1 MDFDDLVKKTLK
13 DLGKAPTNKIV
24 QEVASRL
31 NKEADQ
37 AFYKKVKRS
46 LDRLERQ
53 HLIHQEPG
61 EIEQKSK
68 GDNLYKRKGLVWVY
82 RSVDRSRQIPEE
94 HVKNIASGLL
104 SLIQIG
110 KYRVEG
116 ELIPR
121 KDYRKFAFQHYPE
134 IADTYDK
141 INYKKGIGL
150 RILTIY
156 DEFANK
162 TLEELEEHGIKAN
175 LNNAKDIID
184 CILKPFDLSNVYSKI
199 DRKIQTKSNES
210 GWAAYCGGRLLFPV
224 KDDKDA
230 EILKRDL
237 KLSISKTMQ
246 GNEVLLQELKDSLEQ
261 RSNLSN
267 GFREKVEFLINK
279 LLDMGK
285 LDGEC
290 DICKNAK

>member
-1 MDFDDLVKKTLK
+1 MTSVADILRKNGEWMRGEALR
-13 DLGKAPTNKIV
+13 KAV
-24 QEVASRL
+24 E
-31 NKEADQ
+31 
-37 AFYKKVKRS
+37 
-46 LDRLERQ
+46 
-53 HLIHQEPG
+53 
-61 EIEQKSK
+61 
-68 GDNLYKRKGLVWVY
+68 KGLSISTRQTY
-82 RSVDRSRQIPEE
+82 RKIRYSVDKKQVIRITQPNRTTLYGLPGWPPSKLPENAPARKLQSRHIR
-94 HVKNIASGLL
+94 NIALGLR
-104 SLIQIG
+104 SLIQVG

-121 KDYRKFAFQHYPE
+121 EDYRKFAFQHYPE
-134 IADTYDK
+134 IADTYDE
-141 INYKKGIGL
+141 INYKKGLGL

-162 TLEELEEHGIKAN
+162 TLEELEGHGIKVD

-199 DRKIQTKSNES
+199 DRKIQIKSSES
-210 GWAAYCGGRLLFPV
+210 GRAAYCGGRLLFPV

-246 GNEVLLQELKDSLEQ
+246 GNEVLLQELKVSLEQ

-267 GFREKVEFLINK
+267 GFREKVKFLINK